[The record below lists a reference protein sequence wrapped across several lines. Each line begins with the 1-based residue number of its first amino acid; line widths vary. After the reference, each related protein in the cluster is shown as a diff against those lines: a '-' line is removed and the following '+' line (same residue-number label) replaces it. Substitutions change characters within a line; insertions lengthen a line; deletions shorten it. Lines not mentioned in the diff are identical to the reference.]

1 MSSKTRTVG
10 HAKPLLLQATG
21 RYSNDDAPPNRRREV
36 QSTRTCDESNVSGS
50 NGQDNSEV
58 NAASL
63 PLVQGPVNQSCR
75 DQDGQAHEA
84 ATTGRSQYE
93 ATKKVRDDF

>member
-1 MSSKTRTVG
+1 M
-10 HAKPLLLQATG
+10 
-21 RYSNDDAPPNRRREV
+21 
-36 QSTRTCDESNVSGS
+36 SGS

-63 PLVQGPVNQSCR
+63 PLVRGPVNQSCH

-93 ATKKVRDDF
+93 ATKKVRGDF